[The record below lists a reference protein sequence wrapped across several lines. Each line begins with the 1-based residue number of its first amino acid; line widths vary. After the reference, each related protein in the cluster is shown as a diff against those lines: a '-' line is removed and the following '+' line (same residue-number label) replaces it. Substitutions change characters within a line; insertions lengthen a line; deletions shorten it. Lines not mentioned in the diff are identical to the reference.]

1 MDILSTLF
9 QQQSRK
15 IGIMVPSV
23 VVSEK
28 HSDTLEITEHPVE
41 KPTSSGAGFVADHA
55 YRRPSEVV
63 MEVGFAG
70 GGSLLDLL
78 DTSSIGI
85 SLGMSPKEVYASF
98 LDMQRNRELLDVIT
112 GKRQYSNMLLRTIEV
127 TTDKT
132 TENVLSAVLT
142 LRELI
147 LTSTHVVK
155 VSDKSDMAQ
164 GVSTSAT
171 QNAGV
176 KSPVPVNESILYSGK
191 NAALRLLGVG
201 NGG

>member
-1 MDILSTLF
+1 
-9 QQQSRK
+9 
-15 IGIMVPSV
+15 
-23 VVSEK
+23 
-28 HSDTLEITEHPVE
+28 
-41 KPTSSGAGFVADHA
+41 
-55 YRRPSEVV
+55 

-78 DTSSIGI
+78 DTSNLGI
-85 SLGMSPKEVYASF
+85 SLGLSPKEVYASF
-98 LDMQRNRELLDVIT
+98 LDMQRNRELLDVTT
-112 GKRQYSNMLLRTIEV
+112 GKRQYINMLLRAIEV

-147 LTSTHVVK
+147 LTSTTTVQVA
-155 VSDKSDMAQ
+155 DKTGMSQ

-176 KSPVPVNESILYSGK
+176 KSPVPKNES
-191 NAALRLLGVG
+191 LLSQIA
-201 NGG
+201 GGIGL

>member
-41 KPTSSGAGFVADHA
+41 KPTTSGAGFVADHA

-78 DTSSIGI
+78 DTSNIGI

-98 LDMQRNRELLDVIT
+98 LEMQSNRELLDVIT

-147 LTSTHVVK
+147 LTSTTTVQVA
-155 VSDKSDMAQ
+155 DKTDMAQ
-164 GVSTSAT
+164 GASTSPT

-176 KSPVPVNESILYSGK
+176 KSPVPKNES
-191 NAALRLLGVG
+191 LLSQIA
-201 NGG
+201 GGIGLQ

>member
-15 IGIMVPSV
+15 IGVMVPSV
-23 VVSEK
+23 VVSER
-28 HSDTLEITEHPVE
+28 HSDALEITEHPVE
-41 KPTSSGAGFVADHA
+41 KTTSSAAGFVADHA

-78 DTSSIGI
+78 DTSNLGI
-85 SLGMSPKEVYASF
+85 SLGLSPKEVYASF
-98 LDMQRNRELLDVIT
+98 LDMQRNRELLDVTT
-112 GKRQYSNMLLRTIEV
+112 GKRQYINMLLRAIEV

-147 LTSTHVVK
+147 LTSTTTVQVA
-155 VSDKSDMAQ
+155 DKTGMSQ

-176 KSPVPVNESILYSGK
+176 KSPVPKNES
-191 NAALRLLGVG
+191 LLSQIA
-201 NGG
+201 GGIGL

>member
-78 DTSSIGI
+78 DTSNIGI

-98 LDMQRNRELLDVIT
+98 LEMQRNRELLDVIT

-147 LTSTHVVK
+147 LTSTHAVK

>member
-1 MDILSTLF
+1 MDILSTIF
-9 QQQSRK
+9 HQQSRR
-15 IGIMVPSV
+15 IGVMVPSV

-28 HSDTLEITEHPVE
+28 HSDSLEITEHPVE
-41 KPTSSGAGFVADHA
+41 KPTTSGAGFVADHA

-63 MEVGFAG
+63 MQVGFAG

-78 DTSSIGI
+78 DTSSIGL
-85 SLGMSPKEVYASF
+85 SLGLSPSEVYASF
-98 LDMQRNRELLDVIT
+98 LDMQKNRELLDVIT
-112 GKRQYSNMLLRTIEV
+112 GKRRYSNMLLRAIEV
-127 TTDKT
+127 TTEKT

-147 LTSTHVVK
+147 ITETETVNVA
-155 VSDKSDMAQ
+155 DKADMKE

-176 KSPVPVNESILYSGK
+176 KSPVPKNESLLSQIL
-191 NAALRLLGVG
+191 
-201 NGG
+201 GG